1 MRRFQLPD
9 QLLNLRN
16 DTPLIGTS
24 IKPVYPFG
32 SDLLRKVSGNDLQ
45 REMNG
50 NDLPRETSGSDLQR
64 EMSANVRLS
73 ELWNVNV
80 HPNDIVLNLK
90 KASGIGR
97 KKSDLLSESG
107 GKNLQIAIQK
117 TLIEDVVI
125 DPLSVIEGSAPQNVN
140 RVVSRLNLKT
150 EMGDPIDVE
159 DVRSQRNGVAVKSLR
174 RGGVDVRKRNPR
186 SEVDERNRRS
196 EVVEIEILT
205 VGEESAILSVEKE
218 ENGEAGI
225 DLKNEIDETENEDA
239 GNVIEAKKSL
249 THLQRLL
256 APLHLTLRKLNEE
269 FRSRE

>member
-1 MRRFQLPD
+1 VRRFQLPD

-125 DPLSVIEGSAPQNVN
+125 DPLSVIKGSAPQNVN

-186 SEVDERNRRS
+186 SEVD
-196 EVVEIEILT
+196 EIEILT